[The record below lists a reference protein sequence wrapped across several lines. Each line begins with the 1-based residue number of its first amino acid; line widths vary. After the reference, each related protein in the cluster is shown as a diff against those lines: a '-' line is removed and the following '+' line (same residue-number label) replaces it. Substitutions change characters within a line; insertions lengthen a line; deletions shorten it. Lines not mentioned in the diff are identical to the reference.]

1 MLGTFSKKLAQ
12 TPLLQTLLGEPVVH
26 LHHSRDLDRRDITT
40 IVGWGH
46 RPSTNLPRKLAKKRN
61 IPFVA
66 LEDGFLR
73 SFGTGATHPTLSMV
87 VDHRGIYYAADKPSD
102 LELML
107 ESSVNVLTGQGSGYA
122 RARDLIIEH
131 GLSKYNSAP
140 DLISLPGDP
149 ARPRVLV
156 VDQTRGDAS
165 ILQGM
170 ADEGSF
176 VKMLACARQEHP
188 TATIYI
194 KTHPEVIRGD
204 KAGHFADIP
213 ADAQTVLLREP
224 VNVISLLRDMDHVYV
239 VTSQLGFEALL
250 AGKRVS
256 CFGMPWYAG
265 WGATDDRQ
273 HCPRR
278 KRTRTIDE
286 LFAAAYLHY
295 TRYIDPETHQLG
307 SIFNVIDWLIR
318 QKRMHRTNSGRT
330 IAIGFRRWKA
340 ANVAPFLGLDSRQTH
355 FVEDV
360 AGAEKMAPTA
370 NDRIVVWGA
379 KPFHKLQEL
388 IEASGAQLTRMEDGF
403 IRSVGLGSDF
413 IPAHSL
419 VLDNE
424 GLYFDAR
431 QPSGLEG
438 ILSTRFF
445 SPEDCSRARAV
456 HRLIIDNALT
466 KYNIEPI
473 EEPEWRQA
481 GRHIVLVPGQVE
493 DDASILY
500 GAGSIKN
507 NLALLQAARKA
518 CPDAFIVYKPH
529 PDVSVRN
536 RKGRVPYSEA
546 MLYANAIETRI
557 SIVNC
562 VAACDELH
570 TMTSLSGFE
579 ALLRAKKVVVYGR
592 PFYAGWGLTEDRD
605 AMPQRA
611 RSLSME
617 ELIAGVLL
625 FYPTYWDWTLKGY
638 TTCEAALRQI
648 VKKRD
653 DLIMKNDLSSI
664 RKTYLQRQWYKVALW
679 AKAGFAVLK

>member
-12 TPLLQTLLGEPVVH
+12 TPFLQTLLGEQVMYLRH
-26 LHHSRDLDRRDITT
+26 LRDLERRSITA
-40 IVGWGH
+40 IVGWGY
-46 RPSTNLPRKLAKKRN
+46 RPSTNLPRQLAKERN
-61 IPFVA
+61 IPYIA
-66 LEDGFLR
+66 LEDGLLR

-87 VDHRGIYYAADKPSD
+87 VDHHGIYYASDQPSG

-107 ESSVNVLTGQGSGYA
+107 ESSTDVLAGSGFHYA
-122 RARDLIIEH
+122 RARDLIVEH
-131 GLSKYNSAP
+131 ALSKYNSAP
-140 DLISLPGDP
+140 DLVSLPGDP

-165 ILQGM
+165 ISHGM
-170 ADEGSF
+170 ANEGTF
-176 VKMLACARQEHP
+176 ARMLACARAENP
-188 TATIYI
+188 TATIYV

-204 KAGHFADIP
+204 KVGHYADLVADHQTIP
-213 ADAQTVLLREP
+213 LSDS
-224 VNVISLLRDMDHVYV
+224 VNAMSLLKRMDHVYV

-265 WGATDDRQ
+265 WGVTDDRQ
-273 HCPRR
+273 PCSRR
-278 KRTRTIDE
+278 SRRRTTDE

-295 TRYIDPETHQLG
+295 TRYIDPETHQPG
-307 SIFNVIDWLIR
+307 SIFDVIDWLIR
-318 QKRMHRTNSGRT
+318 QKQMQSTHSGRT

-340 ANVAPFLGLDSRQTH
+340 ANVGPFLGLDARKIH
-355 FVEDV
+355 FVKD
-360 AGAEKMAPTA
+360 AAAAERISPTK

-379 KPFHKLQEL
+379 KPVHGLSEL
-388 IEASGAQLTRMEDGF
+388 IAASGAQLTRMEDGF

-419 VLDNE
+419 VLDND

-438 ILSTRFF
+438 ILSSRSF
-445 SPEDCSRARAV
+445 STDDRRRARTV
-456 HRLIIDNALT
+456 HRLIVDNALT

-473 EEPEWRQA
+473 EEPAWRQP
-481 GRHIVLVPGQVE
+481 GRQVVLVPGQVE

-500 GAGSIKN
+500 GAGAIKS
-507 NLALLQAARKA
+507 NLALLKATREAR
-518 CPDAFIVYKPH
+518 PDAFIVYKPH
-529 PDVSVRN
+529 PDVAVRN
-536 RKGRVPYSEA
+536 RKGRIPEA
-546 MLYANAIETRI
+546 DAMRYANAIETRT

-570 TMTSLSGFE
+570 TITSLSGFE
-579 ALLRAKKVVVYGR
+579 ALLRNKRVVVYGR

-605 AMPQRA
+605 ATPRRA
-611 RSLSME
+611 RNLSLE
-617 ELIAGVLL
+617 DLIAGTLL

-638 TTCEAALRQI
+638 TSCEAALRQI
-648 VKKRD
+648 IKKRD
-653 DLIMKNDLSSI
+653 DLITKKDLSSI
-664 RKTYLQRQWYKVALW
+664 RKTYLQRQWHKIALW
-679 AKAGFAVLK
+679 AKAGFAVSK

>member
-12 TPLLQTLLGEPVVH
+12 APFLQILIGEPVVH
-26 LHHSRDLDRRDITT
+26 LRRSRDLDRRDITT
-40 IVGWGH
+40 IVGWGY
-46 RPSTNLPRKLAKKRN
+46 RPSTNMPRRLAKKKG
-61 IPFVA
+61 IPFIT

-87 VDHRGIYYAADKPSD
+87 VDHRGIYYAADHPSD

-107 ESSVNVLTGQGSGYA
+107 ESSTNLLIGRGADYA
-122 RARDLIIEH
+122 RARNLIIEH

-149 ARPRVLV
+149 ARPRILV
-156 VDQTRGDAS
+156 VDQTNGDAS
-165 ILQGM
+165 ISRGM
-170 ADEGSF
+170 ANEDTF
-176 VKMLACARQEHP
+176 VEMLACARQEHP

-204 KAGHFADIP
+204 KVGHYADIP
-213 ADAQTVLLREP
+213 SDDQTVLLRDP
-224 VNVISLLRDMDHVYV
+224 VNAVSLLKDMDHVYV
-239 VTSQLGFEALL
+239 VTSHLGFEALL
-250 AGKRVS
+250 VGKRVS

-265 WGATDDRQ
+265 WGVTDDRQ
-273 HCPRR
+273 HCTRR
-278 KRTRTIDE
+278 KRARTIDE

-318 QKRMHRTNSGRT
+318 QQRMHRTNSGRT

-340 ANVAPFLGLDSRQTH
+340 ANVAPFLGLDPRQTH
-355 FVEDV
+355 FVKN
-360 AGAEKMAPTA
+360 AAAAEKMAPTA
-370 NDRIVVWGA
+370 GDRIVVWGA
-379 KPFHKLQEL
+379 KPLDKLQEL

-419 VLDNE
+419 VLDND

-431 QPSGLEG
+431 QRSGLEC
-438 ILSTRFF
+438 ILSTRAF
-445 SPEDCSRARAV
+445 SPHDRQRAHVV

-466 KYNIEPI
+466 KYNVEPI
-473 EEPEWRQA
+473 EDPEWRQP

-500 GAGSIKN
+500 GAGSIKD
-507 NLALLQAARKA
+507 NLALLKAARKA

-529 PDVSVRN
+529 PDVAVRN
-536 RKGRVPYSEA
+536 RKGRIPYSET
-546 MLYANAIETRI
+546 MLFANAIETRI

-579 ALLRAKKVVVYGR
+579 ALLRNKKVVVYGR

-611 RSLSME
+611 RSLSLE
-617 ELIAGVLL
+617 ELIAGALL

-653 DLIMKNDLSSI
+653 ELILKRGLSSI
-664 RKTYLQRQWYKVALW
+664 RRTYFQRQWHKVVLW
-679 AKAGFAVLK
+679 AKAGFAVSK